1 MGNTGFRIKTPP
13 LCRRT
18 ARCLKKTICGLIIHN
33 LRTRIKGNS
42 HIIHLIWRDLYS
54 GTYMPGRSIST
65 RPPLTERRT
74 KRRYPLSDRRNTV
87 SNLSAAAWSAES
99 RSELAVLV
107 SGSDSSPV
115 GRQLAYC
122 H

>member
-42 HIIHLIWRDLYS
+42 HIIHLILEGLICRDLYA
-54 GTYMPGRSIST
+54 GPYMPTLICRDAQSVPG
-65 RPPLTERRT
+65 P
-74 KRRYPLSDRRNTV
+74 
-87 SNLSAAAWSAES
+87 
-99 RSELAVLV
+99 
-107 SGSDSSPV
+107 
-115 GRQLAYC
+115 

>member
-42 HIIHLIWRDLYS
+42 HIIHLIWRDLYA
-54 GTYMPGRSIST
+54 GPYMPTLICRDAQSVPAPIDRKT
-65 RPPLTERRT
+65 DKKTVPPLR
-74 KRRYPLSDRRNTV
+74 
-87 SNLSAAAWSAES
+87 
-99 RSELAVLV
+99 
-107 SGSDSSPV
+107 
-115 GRQLAYC
+115 
-122 H
+122 

>member
-42 HIIHLIWRDLYS
+42 HIIHLIWRDLYAGPDMPVLICWDAQS
-54 GTYMPGRSIST
+54 IPGPNGQQGGQKDGIPSPLEGIPSLIHLPLHCQLKNHGLNWLYLCPGTI
-65 RPPLTERRT
+65 PPL
-74 KRRYPLSDRRNTV
+74 
-87 SNLSAAAWSAES
+87 
-99 RSELAVLV
+99 
-107 SGSDSSPV
+107 
-115 GRQLAYC
+115 
-122 H
+122 

>member
-42 HIIHLIWRDLYS
+42 HIIHLIWRDLYA
-54 GTYMPGRSIST
+54 GTLNQYPAPIDRKT
-65 RPPLTERRT
+65 DKKTVPPLR
-74 KRRYPLSDRRNTV
+74 
-87 SNLSAAAWSAES
+87 
-99 RSELAVLV
+99 
-107 SGSDSSPV
+107 
-115 GRQLAYC
+115 
-122 H
+122 

>member
-42 HIIHLIWRDLYS
+42 DIIHLIWRDLYA
-54 GTYMPGRSIST
+54 GPDMPVLICRDAQSIPGPMDS
-65 RPPLTERRT
+65 RAD
-74 KRRYPLSDRRNTV
+74 KKTV
-87 SNLSAAAWSAES
+87 SPL
-99 RSELAVLV
+99 R
-107 SGSDSSPV
+107 
-115 GRQLAYC
+115 
-122 H
+122 

>member
-42 HIIHLIWRDLYS
+42 HIIHLIWRDLYA
-54 GTYMPGRSIST
+54 GPYMPTLICRDLYADTYMPGRSIST

-87 SNLSAAAWSAES
+87 LNLSAAA
-99 RSELAVLV
+99 
-107 SGSDSSPV
+107 
-115 GRQLAYC
+115 
-122 H
+122 